1 MRFDSYQENTLR
13 FEGEK
18 CVNCTACVH
27 VCPHAVFSRGE
38 RRIVLSARER
48 CMECGA
54 CRMNCPTGALSVDS
68 GVGCATA
75 LINGVLTGNESCGCG
90 GDDCENSCC

>member
-13 FEGEK
+13 FESEK
-18 CVNCTACVH
+18 CVGCTACLT
-27 VCPHAVFSRGE
+27 VCPHAVFSHGE
-38 RRIVLSARER
+38 RQIVLSARER

-54 CRMNCPTGALSVDS
+54 CQMNCPTGALSVNS

-75 LINGVLTGNESCGCG
+75 LINGALTGNESCGCG